1 MARGEEV
8 GPEEPDPTHEP
19 EVGVLGLMKFLVYV
33 LLFIICT
40 GKFVTGDWMWG
51 YDSKW
56 LRVKT
61 YFPVR
66 MRHLAHLTLTDLYSR
81 SKKDSSQKAFWLN
94 LTAQRSSYRSTLLC
108 AVIPLSRQPPISS
121 RDKYRSTEMF
131 MMCPAIAEY
140 TAPAAH
146 IITCMRR

>member
-8 GPEEPDPTHEP
+8 GSEEPDPTHEP
-19 EVGVLGLMKFLVYV
+19 EIGVLGIMKFLVYV

-66 MRHLAHLTLTDLYSR
+66 L
-81 SKKDSSQKAFWLN
+81 
-94 LTAQRSSYRSTLLC
+94 
-108 AVIPLSRQPPISS
+108 
-121 RDKYRSTEMF
+121 
-131 MMCPAIAEY
+131 
-140 TAPAAH
+140 
-146 IITCMRR
+146 RRELRNIQAS